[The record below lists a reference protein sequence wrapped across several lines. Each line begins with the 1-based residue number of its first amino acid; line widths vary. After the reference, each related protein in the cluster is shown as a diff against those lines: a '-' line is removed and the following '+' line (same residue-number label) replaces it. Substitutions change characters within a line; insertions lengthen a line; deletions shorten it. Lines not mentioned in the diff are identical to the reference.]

1 MGTPISMTTTAEA
14 SAHELAELVLAMDMV
29 TPRGIV
35 ARQLARRVLGVD
47 DATNELQCAAI
58 VTNGTLRLI
67 PREEPVFLLRGQDA
81 LAPLAVRFW
90 ANSVDKCGVGKTA
103 SDAARQH
110 AERMEAWLP
119 KKLPDWPP
127 ALSA

>member
-1 MGTPISMTTTAEA
+1 MSMTTTAEA

-47 DATNELQCAAI
+47 DATSEPQRTAI

-67 PREEPVFLLRGQDA
+67 PREEPVFLLRAQDA
-81 LAPLAVRFW
+81 LAPLAVRAW
-90 ANSVDKCGVGKTA
+90 ADSVDKCGGSKAA

-110 AERMEAWLP
+110 AERMDAWLP

-127 ALSA
+127 ASSAA

>member
-1 MGTPISMTTTAEA
+1 MSMTTTAEA

-47 DATNELQCAAI
+47 DATSEPQRTAI
-58 VTNGTLRLI
+58 VTNGTLRLL
-67 PREEPVFLLRGQDA
+67 PRDEPVFLLRGQDA
-81 LAPLAVRFW
+81 LAPLAVRYW
-90 ANSVDKCGVGKTA
+90 ADSVDKCGGSKTA
-103 SDAARQH
+103 SSAARHQ
-110 AERMEAWLP
+110 AACMDVWLP

-127 ALSA
+127 ASSAA